1 MGGFDRVLLDAP
13 CSGLGVISHD
23 PSIKTQRTLK
33 DIEVTTHLQK
43 ELLLSAIDSVDAQSK
58 TGGFIVYSTC
68 SVAVEENECVVDY
81 ALRKRCVKLVETGLT
96 FGKPGMTRYHR
107 HRFNPNLNKTR
118 RFFPHVHNM
127 DGFYVAKFKKYSNAF
142 PTTNDSDDSDDDEAG
157 TEGKHKIFDEEDE
170 GDNEATEI
178 PKFASK
184 GKGGKKVAVKTV
196 SKVQQKAM
204 EALERRKRK
213 RETKH
218 DKAKDGQGNQSKID
232 DGDN

>member
-1 MGGFDRVLLDAP
+1 MISSCTQSRDGQRPAFRRPYCSSFELRWAHSHGNGGFDRVLLDAP

-118 RFFPHVHNM
+118 RFSNTYTTWTDFTLIFLKCNQLLSKQKTTPMILTMTRPVLKENT
-127 DGFYVAKFKKYSNAF
+127 KFLTKKTRVITKQLKYLSLL
-142 PTTNDSDDSDDDEAG
+142 
-157 TEGKHKIFDEEDE
+157 
-170 GDNEATEI
+170 
-178 PKFASK
+178 PKEK
-184 GKGGKKVAVKTV
+184 VGKKL
-196 SKVQQKAM
+196 Q
-204 EALERRKRK
+204 
-213 RETKH
+213 
-218 DKAKDGQGNQSKID
+218 
-232 DGDN
+232 